1 MRVSLQGFIRMV
13 PSVCLIQ
20 GVCVW
25 VRVCV
30 WVCANVKCSCVGWDK
45 ARVQRY
51 IKWMRG
57 FRLWLSRQ
65 NLWDWNLF
73 LGPRLFTTF
82 IEGFAWPRGER
93 SPQLCSSLMKVV
105 CGLSRKLLTSPTFIL
120 SKMCTSWMWLGSC
133 LTPSK
138 FLRVSAALHW
148 SLYTTRPRT
157 VTDLSEWTFKFFFF
171 FKIL

>member
-20 GVCVW
+20 GACVC
-25 VRVCV
+25 VCV
-30 WVCANVKCSCVGWDK
+30 WVCANVKCLCVGWDK
-45 ARVQRY
+45 ARVERY
-51 IKWMRG
+51 IKWMCG

-82 IEGFAWPRGER
+82 IEGFTRPRGEW

-138 FLRVSAALHW
+138 FLRVSVVCIDR
-148 SLYTTRPRT
+148 STPRGPAQLLIYQSE
-157 VTDLSEWTFKFFFF
+157 LSRFFF